1 MDLSYGFINILVLF
15 FSYIFCH
22 VESSEHHS
30 SLGTSID
37 SGITVLIQFRNAS
50 AFLYH
55 FSMFFAHQYI
65 WILLIFVLTK
75 ITYKF
80 VLFTYQILR
89 SENIEFV
96 VAPYEADAQLAYL
109 ATLEAEKGGVA
120 AVITEDSDLI
130 AYGCPAVRT
139 FAKL

>member
-1 MDLSYGFINILVLF
+1 
-15 FSYIFCH
+15 
-22 VESSEHHS
+22 
-30 SLGTSID
+30 
-37 SGITVLIQFRNAS
+37 
-50 AFLYH
+50 
-55 FSMFFAHQYI
+55 MFFAHQYI